1 MIRTINGDVSGKT
14 LVAVDNTNHGPGLL
28 NTVGIPVVYVNG
40 NVKSDLCS

>member
-28 NTVGIPVVYVNG
+28 NTVGSTSRAGRSAAMPPI
-40 NVKSDLCS
+40 